1 MNRDEFA
8 LAAMSPAGTAGFSRV
23 QIQKAL
29 FLLDQ
34 NIPELTDGPQFNFK
48 PYFYGPFDPEVYR
61 EIESLEELG
70 FVRSFKRPARS
81 DPSYVLTARGLEQGE
96 SALRQ
101 LSQQAQDY
109 IHEVAEFVRSVSFAD
124 LVSAIYRAYPEMA
137 ENSVIAK
144 QGRVASSMVGGDDL
158 G

>member
-1 MNRDEFA
+1 MNRDEFV
-8 LAAMSPAGTAGFSRV
+8 LAAMAPAGTGAFSRV

-34 NIPELTDGPQFNFK
+34 NIPELTTGPHFDFK
-48 PYFYGPFDPEVYR
+48 PHFYGPFDPEVYR
-61 EIESLEELG
+61 EIESLEKLAL
-70 FVRSFKRPARS
+70 VRSFKRPARS

-137 ENSVIAK
+137 ANSLMPESQRATPV
-144 QGRVASSMVGGDDL
+144 R
-158 G
+158 

>member
-1 MNRDEFA
+1 MRCEVDRSEFV
-8 LAAMSPAGTAGFSRV
+8 LAAMAPAGTAGFSRV

-34 NIPELTDGPQFNFK
+34 NIPELTTGPHFDFK

-61 EIESLEELG
+61 EIESLEKRG

-81 DPSYVLTARGLEQGE
+81 DPSYVLTASGLEQGE

-137 ENSVIAK
+137 DNSLMRERQRAAPT
-144 QGRVASSMVGGDDL
+144 R
-158 G
+158 